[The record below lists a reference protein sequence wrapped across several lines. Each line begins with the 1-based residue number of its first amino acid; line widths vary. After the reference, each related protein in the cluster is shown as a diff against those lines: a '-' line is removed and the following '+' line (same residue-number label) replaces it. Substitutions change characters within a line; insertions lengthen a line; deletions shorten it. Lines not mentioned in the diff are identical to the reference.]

1 MASRNPEAYT
11 PDVAM
16 TLYNLVFLYIKLERE
31 EDAEGAY
38 QEAYDIY
45 QRLAHSH
52 PIPYEIDYAEIL
64 VMGAYLLDRQSKY
77 LEEAKAILDRYPE
90 HPRARK
96 ILSSI
101 E

>member
-1 MASRNPEAYT
+1 
-11 PDVAM
+11 M
-16 TLYNLVFLYIKLERE
+16 TLYNLVCLYIKLERE

-64 VMGAYLLDRQSKY
+64 VMGACSLDRQRKY

-96 ILSSI
+96 LLSSI